1 MQDEFVPPERV
12 GFIGLGNM
20 GAPMARHLANAG
32 YRVVVADVNPAAM
45 DRFCDG
51 TPGCERAA
59 SLAELG
65 RTCRLVITMLPD
77 GRAVRQVLLG
87 GADATV
93 SGPDAG
99 LRRDAGEA
107 GGEAVAASLAPGS
120 VVLDMTSAAPVGT
133 RELAAKLAKASIS
146 LVDAPV
152 SGGVKRA
159 VEGKLAIM
167 AGGDSVAI
175 DRCRSVL
182 SAMGQVFRTG
192 GSGSGHAM
200 KALNNYLSAAALAT
214 TAETMMAGERF
225 GIDPA
230 VMLQVL
236 NHSTGRNTAT
246 EQKYP
251 ACVLPRTFNS
261 GFALGLMAK
270 DLRIALELAEAVGT
284 PTSLLSKCSELW
296 TCAEQRLGFN
306 ADNTEI
312 VKYLELLQ
320 ESASDE

>member
-1 MQDEFVPPERV
+1 MHDEFVPPERV
-12 GFIGLGNM
+12 GFVGLGNM

-32 YRVVVADVNPAAM
+32 YQVVAADANTAAL
-45 DRFCDG
+45 DRFCNSVR
-51 TPGCERAA
+51 CQRAP
-59 SLAELG
+59 SLSELG
-65 RTCRLVITMLPD
+65 RACRLVITMLPD
-77 GRAVRQVLLG
+77 GGAVRQVLLG
-87 GADATV
+87 NADA
-93 SGPDAG
+93 SGLD
-99 LRRDAGEA
+99 RD
-107 GGEAVAASLAPGS
+107 AVAAALAPGS

-133 RELAAKLAKASIS
+133 RELGLKLAQSSIW

-167 AGGDSVAI
+167 AGGDAAAI

-182 SAMGQVFRTG
+182 SALGQVFRTG

-270 DLRIALELAEAVGT
+270 DLRIALELAQAVGT
-284 PTSLLSKCSELW
+284 PTSLLSRCSELW

-312 VKYLELLQ
+312 VKYLELLP
-320 ESASDE
+320 EST

>member
-1 MQDEFVPPERV
+1 MQDEFLAPQRV
-12 GFIGLGNM
+12 GFVGLGNM
-20 GAPMARHLANAG
+20 GAPMARHLATAG
-32 YRVVVADVNPAAM
+32 YKVMALDADPTALE
-45 DRFCDG
+45 RFCN
-51 TPGCERAA
+51 TVECERAP
-59 SLAELG
+59 SLSALG
-65 RTCRLVITMLPD
+65 RSCRLVITMLPD

-87 GADATV
+87 KDGV
-93 SGPDAG
+93 
-99 LRRDAGEA
+99 
-107 GGEAVAASLAPGS
+107 VASLAAGS

-133 RELAAKLAKASIS
+133 RELGLKLAESSIA

-167 AGGDSVAI
+167 AGGDPAVIA
-175 DRCRSVL
+175 RCRPVL
-182 SAMGQVFRTG
+182 EKFGQVFVTG
-192 GSGSGHAM
+192 VSGSGHAM

-214 TAETMMAGERF
+214 TAEAMMAGERF

-230 VMLQVL
+230 VMLEVL

-251 ACVLPRTFNS
+251 AFVLTRTFNS

-270 DLRIALELAEAVGT
+270 DLRIALDLTVAVGT
-284 PTSLLSKCSELW
+284 PAALLSRCSDLW
-296 TCAEQRLGFN
+296 TGAEQRLGFS

-312 VKYLELLQ
+312 VRYLELLQ
-320 ESASDE
+320 ESDGDD

>member
-1 MQDEFVPPERV
+1 MQDEFVPPERI
-12 GFIGLGNM
+12 GFVGLGNM
-20 GAPMARHLANAG
+20 GAPMARHLAAAG
-32 YRVVVADVNPAAM
+32 YRVAAADSSPAALE
-45 DRFCDG
+45 RFCSTVQCD
-51 TPGCERAA
+51 RVM
-59 SLAELG
+59 SLADLG
-65 RTCRLVITMLPD
+65 RSCRLVITMLPD

-87 GADATV
+87 DCGV
-93 SGPDAG
+93 VAG
-99 LRRDAGEA
+99 L
-107 GGEAVAASLAPGS
+107 AAGS

-133 RELAAKLAKASIS
+133 RELGLKLGESSIA

-167 AGGDSVAI
+167 AGGDPVAI
-175 DRCRSVL
+175 ARCTSVL
-182 SAMGQVFRTG
+182 GALGQVFHTG
-192 GSGSGHAM
+192 ASGSGHAM

-214 TAETMMAGERF
+214 TAEAMLAGERF

-230 VMLQVL
+230 VMLQIL

-251 ACVLPRTFNS
+251 AFVLPRSFNS

-270 DLRIALELAEAVGT
+270 DLRIALDLAQAVGT
-284 PTSLLSKCSELW
+284 PASLLSECTDLW
-296 TCAEQRLGFN
+296 ACAEQRLGFN

-320 ESASDE
+320 ESHSGG